1 MARLGHAQLRR
12 AVLDVDGK
20 SAGKLAE
27 AQVLFETIL
36 RLRPSFDHVRILWA
50 HALAEPDRLS
60 RAAARLPRTAPPPPE
75 RRNSPGARRGPQP
88 RSAAAGRAGRNSRA
102 TNRRGPPCDPAGHRC
117 QGRSA
122 T

>member
-12 AVLDVDGK
+12 AVIDVDGK

-50 HALAEPDRLS
+50 HALAEQSKRAPGPETDRALADALAS
-60 RAAARLPRTAPPPPE
+60 FEAAAAH
-75 RRNSPGARRGPQP
+75 
-88 RSAAAGRAGRNSRA
+88 
-102 TNRRGPPCDPAGHRC
+102 TNDPAKIMRGQAANSSRRVC
-117 QGRSA
+117 GPAEKSPSGCCVRRKRSFSA
-122 T
+122 